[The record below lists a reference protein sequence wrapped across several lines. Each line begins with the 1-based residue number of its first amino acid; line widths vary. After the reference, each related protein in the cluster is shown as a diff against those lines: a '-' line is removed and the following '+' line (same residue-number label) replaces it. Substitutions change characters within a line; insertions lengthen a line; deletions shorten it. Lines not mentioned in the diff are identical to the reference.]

1 MRNLYELS
9 RDSRIEVD
17 PPRGMTVKEFLKYVI
32 IATCAVVIGAVFF
45 HEVFVPKPFIQWYQ
59 PLKSQYLTSAEAHE
73 VKLWPVGAFRKS
85 GTVLAKSRVN
95 DEWGDVSPYDIAI
108 AWGDYLTPETHKAL
122 EPRLKDRCLYWV
134 TPTPKDTLKIITS
147 TANIHLIP
155 ANQFVLE
162 SIKAIQP
169 GELIHIEGTTVDV
182 QRENNR
188 WRSSRSEFDTG
199 FNSGEIVFVRNI
211 KRSWQ

>member
-1 MRNLYELS
+1 MKNLFELS

-17 PPRGMTVKEFLKYVI
+17 PPRGMTVKEFLKYAI
-32 IATCAVVIGAVFF
+32 IATCAVVVGSVFF
-45 HEVFVPKPFIQWYQ
+45 HEVFVPKPFTQWYQ
-59 PLKSQYLTSAEAHE
+59 PRKSQYLTSAEDHE

-85 GTVLAKSRVN
+85 GTVLAKARVN
-95 DEWGDVSPYDIAI
+95 DEWGDVSPYDVAI
-108 AWGDYLTPETHKAL
+108 AWGNYLNPETHKAL

-182 QRENNR
+182 QRENNS

-211 KRSWQ
+211 KRSWH